1 MTVDRARVAAAL
13 PGYELGDELGAG
25 TFGVVLAG
33 WHRSLQRDVAIKM
46 MLGKHGRAAA
56 GFATE
61 ARVLAALDHPHV
73 VRVYDYVETGEL
85 RLLVME
91 MLAGGTLTCCHQAG
105 MLQEGACAV
114 GLAIAAALACA
125 HSRGVLHRDIK
136 PDNILFDTTGLLKVV
151 DFGLAKQVGGLPVTA
166 SAVAG
171 TPLYMAPEQIDGG
184 RLGPATDLY
193 ALGVLLYLL
202 LTGVTPFA
210 PAPSI
215 LRQRL
220 EQVPPPPPD
229 VPVRVADAIMWA
241 LANDPVA
248 RPPSAQAFAL
258 YLARAAAEAYGAGWL
273 ARSGLVL
280 HLDDDVRAAAERP
293 SVSAPPPLPPIAK
306 SNILSPKSDTAP
318 SPSAGDAPADSL
330 LSQGIASA
338 TQVGDRPTGR
348 VRRVRP
354 HHRSA
359 VPPAHRRPGGAPRH
373 RGASRCRI
381 AVIAF
386 LLAGAVALV
395 AATRSGDPSDISIR
409 PLSPPLTGHTHWVLS
424 VLFSPN
430 QRVLASSSRDGTV
443 RLWDVTDRSQPR
455 LLGRPLTGPTDGV
468 TSVAF
473 SPDGHT
479 LAGSSWD
486 RTIWLWDVTDPSA
499 PRLSA
504 GPVSGHRDAVTSV
517 AFSPDGKVLA
527 SGSNDGTVR
536 LWDVADRSGPRPL
549 GKPLISH
556 ADAVTS
562 VVFSP
567 DGRTLASASYD
578 KTVRLWDLTDRS
590 RPRLFGAPLVGHTMF
605 VFSVAFSPDGHVL
618 ASGSYDGTIR
628 LWDVTN
634 RSDPHPAGD
643 HLRVSSTTVRSV
655 AFSPDGR
662 TLASGSFD
670 GTVRLWNVTDLSS
683 PYPRNDS
690 LTVHGDWVMS
700 VVFSADG
707 RTLATGSNDKT
718 VRLWELRQPASAG
731 S

>member
-1 MTVDRARVAAAL
+1 
-13 PGYELGDELGAG
+13 
-25 TFGVVLAG
+25 
-33 WHRSLQRDVAIKM
+33 
-46 MLGKHGRAAA
+46 
-56 GFATE
+56 
-61 ARVLAALDHPHV
+61 
-73 VRVYDYVETGEL
+73 
-85 RLLVME
+85 
-91 MLAGGTLTCCHQAG
+91 
-105 MLQEGACAV
+105 
-114 GLAIAAALACA
+114 
-125 HSRGVLHRDIK
+125 
-136 PDNILFDTTGLLKVV
+136 
-151 DFGLAKQVGGLPVTA
+151 
-166 SAVAG
+166 
-171 TPLYMAPEQIDGG
+171 
-184 RLGPATDLY
+184 
-193 ALGVLLYLL
+193 
-202 LTGVTPFA
+202 
-210 PAPSI
+210 
-215 LRQRL
+215 
-220 EQVPPPPPD
+220 
-229 VPVRVADAIMWA
+229 MWA

-293 SVSAPPPLPPIAK
+293 SVSAPPPLPSITK
-306 SNILSPKSDTAP
+306 SDTPSPASDTAP
-318 SPSAGDAPADSL
+318 SPSADDAPADGL
-330 LSQGIASA
+330 LSQSVPSA
-338 TQVGDRPTGR
+338 TQTGDRPTGR

-359 VPPAHRRPGGAPRH
+359 VPPAHRRPGGVPRH

-443 RLWDVTDRSQPR
+443 RLWDVTDRS
-455 LLGRPLTGPTDGV
+455 
-468 TSVAF
+468 
-473 SPDGHT
+473 
-479 LAGSSWD
+479 
-486 RTIWLWDVTDPSA
+486 
-499 PRLSA
+499 
-504 GPVSGHRDAVTSV
+504 
-517 AFSPDGKVLA
+517 
-527 SGSNDGTVR
+527 
-536 LWDVADRSGPRPL
+536 
-549 GKPLISH
+549 
-556 ADAVTS
+556 
-562 VVFSP
+562 
-567 DGRTLASASYD
+567 
-578 KTVRLWDLTDRS
+578 
-590 RPRLFGAPLVGHTMF
+590 RPRLFGAPLAGHTMF

-634 RSDPHPAGD
+634 RSDPHPVGD
-643 HLRVSSTTVRSV
+643 HLWVSSTTVRSV

-700 VVFSADG
+700 VAFSADG